1 MSSKKRLVILVT
13 AVAILAAIVAF
24 SANATRRT
32 TVTVQIGRVEPVSR
46 LIALVNAS
54 GEIRPKEYVELQAE
68 ISGVIT
74 SLSVREGDF
83 VSKGD
88 VLLKIDPTQNE
99 AQTRVQEA
107 LLEAA
112 GMDAANASAQI
123 ALQQANLGRE
133 KANVRVAGAEL
144 LKASQGLELSTN
156 NFIRKQDLFEQNLI
170 ARDLY
175 DAAKNEKVAAQSNLT
190 SAEARLEQAR
200 ASLVVAQVVLRQAAN
215 SHAAALSR
223 VEQNQAS
230 LAQARDSLSKTTI
243 RSPLTG
249 VITQLNVEVGERA
262 VPGTLNNPAAT
273 IMVIADLSIIE
284 AEIEVNETDI
294 VAVKLNQPAIVN
306 VDALPD
312 NPLEGLVTE
321 IGNSAIQKLNSQE
334 AKDFKVAIR
343 LSLPPSSLRP
353 GLSCTADITTA
364 TRENVL
370 TIPIQALVVRE
381 FSVDSEGNPIQEE
394 VESQG
399 DTESRKEF
407 EGVFVIRERRVEF
420 TPVKTGIS
428 SSSRLQIL
436 SGVAEDSEIVTGS
449 YKALRELQD
458 GDFVKPQ
465 SGKKG

>member
-1 MSSKKRLVILVT
+1 MSTQKRLFILIA

-24 SANATRRT
+24 SVNANRKSA
-32 TVTVQIGRVEPVSR
+32 VSVQIGQVEPAYQ
-46 LIALVNAS
+46 LIAKVNAS
-54 GEIRPKEYVELQAE
+54 GEIKPKEYVELQAE

-74 SLSVREGDF
+74 ELAVEEGDF
-83 VSKGD
+83 VSEGS
-88 VLLKIDPTQNE
+88 VLLKIDPTQTA

-112 GMDAANASAQI
+112 FMDAANANAQI

-133 KANVRVAGAEL
+133 KANVRVAEAEV
-144 LKASQGLELSTN
+144 LKAAQALELGIS
-156 NFIRKQDLFEQNLI
+156 NFSRKQELFEQNLI

-175 DAAKNEKVAAQSNLT
+175 DAAKNEKVATQSNLT
-190 SAEARLEQAR
+190 SAEARLEQAK
-200 ASLVVAQVVLRQAAN
+200 ASLNVALVVLRQAGN
-215 SHAAALSR
+215 SHEAALSR
-223 VEQNQAS
+223 VKQSQAS
-230 LAQARDSLSKTTI
+230 LAQARDSLSKTVI

-273 IMVIADLSIIE
+273 IMVIANLSIIQ

-294 VAVKLNQPAIVN
+294 VAVELNQSAVVN

-312 NPLEGLVTE
+312 EPLEGIVTE
-321 IGNSAIQKLNSQE
+321 IGNSAIQRQSSQE
-334 AKDFKVAIR
+334 AKEFKVAIR
-343 LSLPPSSLRP
+343 LANPPSALRP

-381 FSVDSEGNPIQEE
+381 FAVDSKGNPIKEE
-394 VESQG
+394 VESNG
-399 DTESRKEF
+399 DPESRKEF
-407 EGVFVIRERRVEF
+407 EGVFVVRERRVEF

-428 SSSRLQIL
+428 SDTRLQIL
-436 SGVAEDSEIVTGS
+436 SGVEEGSEIVSGS
-449 YKALRELQD
+449 YKALRELED
-458 GDFVKPQ
+458 DDFVKPQ
-465 SGKKG
+465 SGKQG

>member
-1 MSSKKRLVILVT
+1 MSTQKRLFILIA

-24 SANATRRT
+24 SANANRQSA
-32 TVTVQIGRVEPVSR
+32 VSVQIGRVEPAYQ
-46 LIALVNAS
+46 LIAKVNAS
-54 GEIRPKEYVELQAE
+54 GEIKPKEYVELQAE

-74 SLSVREGDF
+74 ELAVEEGDF
-83 VSKGD
+83 VSEGN
-88 VLLKIDPTQNE
+88 VLLKINPTQTA
-99 AQTRVQEA
+99 AQTRAQEA

-112 GMDAANASAQI
+112 FMDAANANAQI

-133 KANVRVAGAEL
+133 KANVRVAEAEV
-144 LKASQGLELSTN
+144 LKAAQARELGIS
-156 NFIRKQDLFEQNLI
+156 NFIRKQELFEQNLI

-190 SAEARLEQAR
+190 SAEARLEQAK
-200 ASLVVAQVVLRQAAN
+200 ASLNVAQVVLRQAGN
-215 SHAAALSR
+215 SHEAALSR
-223 VEQNQAS
+223 VEQSQAS
-230 LAQARDSLSKTTI
+230 LAQARDSLSKTVI

-273 IMVIADLSIIE
+273 IMVIANLSIIQ

-294 VAVKLNQPAIVN
+294 VAVELNQSAVVN

-312 NPLEGLVTE
+312 EPLEGIVTE
-321 IGNSAIQKLNSQE
+321 IGTSAIQKQSSQE
-334 AKDFKVAIR
+334 AKEFKVAIR
-343 LSLPPSSLRP
+343 LANPPSALRP

-364 TRENVL
+364 TRKNVL

-381 FSVDSEGNPIQEE
+381 FAVDSKGNPIKGE
-394 VESQG
+394 VESNVDPQ
-399 DTESRKEF
+399 SRKEF
-407 EGVFVIRERRVEF
+407 EGVFVVRERRVEF

-428 SSSRLQIL
+428 SDTRLQIL
-436 SGVAEDSEIVTGS
+436 SGVEEGSEIVTGS
-449 YKALRELQD
+449 YKALRELKD
-458 GDFVKPQ
+458 GDLVKLQ